1 MWRSNMINE
10 VHKFKKVLVANRGE
24 IAIRIFQSLSELG
37 IGSIAV
43 YSKEDRFAM
52 FRSRADEAY
61 PLNSN
66 KGPVDAYLDIQEI
79 IRIAKDK
86 KADAIHPGY
95 GFLSEN
101 PDLAEA
107 CEKNGIV
114 FIGPNIQAMNIMGDK
129 ISAKQAAAES
139 KVPVLPGCDYALQS
153 AEEAA
158 AVAAQ
163 IGYPVML
170 KAANGGGGRGMSV
183 VLTAEEMENAFEK
196 ARNESKRAFGECK
209 LFLERYLTH
218 PKHIEV
224 QILGDN
230 YGNIVHLYDRDCSIQ
245 RRNQKIIEF
254 APAWSIPETTRKKIL
269 DSAKRLARRVGYSNA
284 GTMEFL
290 VDDDFNPYFIEMN
303 PRVQVEH
310 TVTEMI
316 TGIDI
321 VTCQILIA
329 EGYPLNSKMIH
340 IYSQSQVN
348 CDGYAIQARVT
359 TEDPSNNF
367 LPDYGK
373 IDLYRSGSGSGI
385 RHDDGNAYN
394 GAIITSFYDSLLVK
408 TIAHARSFEN
418 ARSKLIRALKEFRIH
433 GVKTN
438 TAFLINVLNHP
449 QFAEGRCHTTF
460 IEETPELFD
469 LHKKLDRTTKI
480 LEFLGNKMVNE
491 NAGTKPFLEDRK
503 VPDID
508 SSIPIRGMRD
518 EWIRLGTNEFMDR
531 IKRSKKLYI
540 TDTTM
545 RDGQQSLLA
554 TRMRTKEVAGA
565 ARATNLYLKDAF
577 SIECWG
583 GATYDTAYRYLK
595 ESPWQRLRLLRQ
607 RMPNVMI
614 QMLMR
619 GSNIV
624 GYGAYPD
631 NVVERFIKV
640 SSDEGV
646 DIFRIFDSNNWIE
659 NMKLPIEQVLKN
671 GKLAEGT
678 LCYSGDIMNARES
691 KYTLEYYLKMA
702 RELQEQGCQL
712 LCVKD
717 PAGLLRPYAARE
729 LITALKAEVSVP
741 LHLHTHD
748 TSGNGLAT
756 YLMAAEAGVDI
767 VDCAIGSMSSI
778 LSQPSLN
785 AMVEC
790 LRGTQRDTKID
801 REGLDILDRY
811 YARERK
817 VYQIFENGLKAPN
830 IDLYNNE
837 IPGGQYA
844 SLKEQVEAMGLLEQL
859 PQICRLYKDAD
870 EILGHIIKVTPTSKV
885 CGDLAIFM
893 YRNGLDK
900 KNIYEKGKDLSYPES
915 VVRYMRGMLG
925 QPEGGFPERFQ
936 QIVLK
941 EQKPITVR
949 PGSLLPPVDFDKI
962 EEHLR
967 KNYYMDTMQNRHIMD
982 QKIISYALYPRVYED
997 YCEHF
1002 QAYHD
1007 VSKLESHVYFYGLRP
1022 GEETTF
1028 QINDGEDTLIKFIS
1042 MSEPDPKG
1050 IRSLQFEV
1058 NGFYR
1063 EIHIMDKHYEVKA
1076 DNRLKT
1082 DKKNPRHLG
1091 ASLPGRICDIV
1102 IKEGDHVEKG
1112 QSLMLIEAMKMET
1125 MVRSHVSGYIDKIY
1139 VKNGDEVNQDALL
1152 VSFILDD
1159 KEIQEMQHPKLPDM
1173 DLSLLDM
1180 DELVPVHMNEEE

>member
-1 MWRSNMINE
+1 MFNE
-10 VHKFKKVLVANRGE
+10 IKKFKKVLVANRGE

-79 IRIAKDK
+79 IRIAKEK

-101 PDLAEA
+101 PDFAEA
-107 CEKNGIV
+107 CEKNGLV
-114 FIGPNIQAMNIMGDK
+114 FIGPNIDAMNIMGDK

-139 KVPVLPGCDYALQS
+139 KVAILPGCEFALES
-153 AEEAA
+153 AEQAKKIAA
-158 AVAAQ
+158 E

-183 VLTAEEMENAFEK
+183 VLSEEEMENAFDK
-196 ARNESKRAFGECK
+196 ASNESKRAFGESK
-209 LFLERYLTH
+209 LFLEKYLMH
-218 PKHIEV
+218 PKHVEV

-230 YGNIVHLYDRDCSIQ
+230 YGNIVHLFDRDCSVQ

-254 APAWSIPETTRKKIL
+254 APAWSVPEEIRKKIM
-269 DSAKRLARRVGYSNA
+269 DSAKRLARRVGYTNA

-290 VDDDFNPYFIEMN
+290 LDEEMNPFFIEMN

-321 VTCQILIA
+321 VTTQILIA
-329 EGYPLNSKMIH
+329 QGYPLNSKMIH
-340 IYSQSQVN
+340 IYSQNEVKCN
-348 CDGYAIQARVT
+348 GYAIQARVT
-359 TEDPSNNF
+359 TEDPTNNF

-385 RHDDGNAYN
+385 RHDDGNVYN
-394 GAIITSFYDSLLVK
+394 GAVITSYYDSLLVK
-408 TIAHARSFEN
+408 TISRARTFDGATN
-418 ARSKLIRALKEFRIH
+418 KLVRALKEFRIH

-438 TAFLINVLNHP
+438 ISFLINVLNHP
-449 QFAEGRCHTTF
+449 MFAEGKCYTTF
-460 IEETPELFD
+460 IDDTSELFD
-469 LHKKLDRTTKI
+469 LRNNLDRTTKI
-480 LEFLGNKMVNE
+480 LEFLANKMVNVNRGE
-491 NAGTKPFLEDRK
+491 KPFLEDRI
-503 VPDID
+503 VPTID

-518 EWIRLGTNEFMDR
+518 EWKRLGTKEFIDR
-531 IKRSKKLYI
+531 IRRSKKLYI

-577 SIECWG
+577 SIEAWG
-583 GATYDTAYRYLK
+583 GATYDTTYRYLK
-595 ESPWQRLRLLRQ
+595 ESPWKRLHILRE

-614 QMLMR
+614 QMLLR
-619 GSNIV
+619 GSNVV

-631 NVVERFIKV
+631 NVVEKFIKV
-640 SSDEGV
+640 ASNRGV
-646 DIFRIFDSNNWIE
+646 DIFRIFDSSNWIE

-678 LCYSGDIMNARES
+678 LCYSGDILNPKET
-691 KYTLEYYLKMA
+691 KYTLENYLKMA
-702 RELQEQGCQL
+702 RELEELGCQL
-712 LCVKD
+712 ICVKD
-717 PAGLLRPYAARE
+717 PAGLLRPYAAKE
-729 LITALKAEVSVP
+729 LITALKTEVKAP
-741 LHLHTHD
+741 IHLHTHD
-748 TSGNGLAT
+748 TTGSGLAT

-785 AMVEC
+785 AMVET
-790 LRGTQRDTKID
+790 LRGTERDPKID
-801 REGLDILDRY
+801 REGLDVLDRY
-811 YARERK
+811 YAHERK
-817 VYQIFENGLKAPN
+817 VFYNFENGLKAPN
-830 IDLYNNE
+830 IDLYNNQ
-837 IPGGQYA
+837 IPGGQYS
-844 SLKEQVEAMGLLEQL
+844 SLREQAEAMGLGDQM
-859 PQICRLYKDAD
+859 QGICRSYKEAD
-870 EILGHIIKVTPTSKV
+870 ELLGHIIKVTPTSKV
-885 CGDLAIFM
+885 AGDLAIFM
-893 YRNGLDK
+893 YRNGLTK
-900 KNIYEKGKDLSYPES
+900 ENIYEKAQNLSFPES

-925 QPEGGFPERFQ
+925 QPQGGFPERFQ
-936 QIVLK
+936 KLVIG
-941 EQKPITVR
+941 EQSVIHVR
-949 PGSLLPPVDFDKI
+949 PGSLLPDADFDKI
-962 EEHLR
+962 EKHLR
-967 KNYYMDTMQNRHIMD
+967 RNYYMENMEDRDVME
-982 QKIISYALYPRVYED
+982 QKILSYALYPRVYED

-1002 QAYHD
+1002 QAYND

-1042 MSEPDPKG
+1042 MSEPDEKG
-1050 IRSLQFEV
+1050 MRSLQFEV

-1063 EIHIMDKHYEVKA
+1063 EIHIMDQHYEVKA
-1076 DNRLKT
+1076 DNRLKI

-1091 ASLPGRICDIV
+1091 ASLPGRICDITV
-1102 IKEGDHVEKG
+1102 KEGDRVEKG
-1112 QSLMLIEAMKMET
+1112 MALMLIEAMKMET
-1125 MVRSHVSGYIDKIY
+1125 MVRSHVSGYVDKIY
-1139 VKNGDEVNQDALL
+1139 VKNGDEVTQDALL
-1152 VSFILDD
+1152 ISFILD
-1159 KEIQEMQHPKLPDM
+1159 KEEIAQMEHPKLPEM
-1173 DLSLLDM
+1173 DLSLLEM
-1180 DELVPVHMNEEE
+1180 DELIPVHIDEID